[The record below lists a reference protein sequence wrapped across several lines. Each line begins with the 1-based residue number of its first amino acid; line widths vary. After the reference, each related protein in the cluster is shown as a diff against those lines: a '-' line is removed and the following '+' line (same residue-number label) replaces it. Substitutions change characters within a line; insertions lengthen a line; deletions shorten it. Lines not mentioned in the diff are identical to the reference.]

1 MYFEIARYLPPR
13 ALRVAELGCGAGEG
27 GAAFL
32 RLQPRADYWGFT
44 EDPSEA
50 RMAAVC
56 LPHACCLT
64 AEGLDFAALGLYE
77 ADAIVVRGAYLRLL
91 RQNGGL
97 RRLADLLPEDGQLL
111 LELPNPG
118 YIRRVIGL
126 LSSGAVGEEHCF
138 SLGELQPLL
147 TMAGLHSIQVLGR
160 QDRQGDQALRESA
173 EISDFLAALP
183 GLPDGPAS
191 QEKAGTHIWVRAW
204 LVRAM
209 KRPVAP
215 EQELRLH
222 TLLGEKIAT
231 PRVRVLEPDDFLSTE
246 PGVSAIV
253 ESGKLSLGQDR
264 SFRHRI
270 LIRQRLSYTEAG
282 QGLAFIETVRRQGY
296 TIVAE
301 MDDNPCLFQSGDPHM
316 RGLDFL
322 GSHAVQVSTEP
333 LAEVIRQWNPHVKV
347 LRNEL
352 RELPPPR
359 EYSEAAP
366 VTLFFGALNR
376 GEDWQE
382 IMPVLNEAAARY
394 GEGLRFKVLSDRK
407 FFEALQTPCKEFI
420 GTEQDYG
427 GRFVPY
433 EVYCRTL
440 RSADIALLPLHDTE
454 FNRTKSD
461 LKFIECAGHGT
472 VALASPTVYA
482 ATLRDGRTG
491 FLYRSP
497 GEFAER
503 LRLLIED
510 RERRLETAA
519 AAYRYVREE
528 RLLAQHYEERL
539 AWYREL
545 VQRRDELDR
554 ELVQRLR
561 RWQEERKA

>member
-1 MYFEIARYLPPR
+1 MSFDIGGLLPPR
-13 ALRVAELGCGAGEG
+13 ARCVAELGCGRGEA

-32 RLQPRADYWGFT
+32 RVQPEADYWGFAP
-44 EDPSEA
+44 DSREA
-50 RMAAVC
+50 REAAGR
-56 LPHACCLT
+56 LPHACCLQPGNT
-64 AEGLDFAALGLYE
+64 DFAAFGLYQ
-77 ADAIVVRGAYLRLL
+77 ADAVALRGPYLSLL
-91 RQNGGL
+91 GQEGGL
-97 RRLADLLPEDGQLL
+97 RPLADLLTEEGQLL
-111 LELPNPG
+111 VEMPNPAYLPG
-118 YIRRVIGL
+118 V
-126 LSSGAVGEEHCF
+126 LSALSGQGAQQSF
-138 SLGELQPLL
+138 SLERLQAALAE
-147 TMAGLHSIQVLGR
+147 AGLYSVQVLAR
-160 QDRQGDQALRESA
+160 QDSQGDQALRTSPE
-173 EISDFLAALP
+173 LAAFLP
-183 GLPDGPAS
+183 ALEKLMAGPGGGR
-191 QEKAGTHIWVRAW
+191 EPGNLWVREW
-204 LVRAM
+204 FVRAM

-222 TLLGEKIAT
+222 TLLGERIAT
-231 PRVRVLEPDDFLSTE
+231 PRVRVLEPDSFLRTE
-246 PGVSAIV
+246 PGVSTAV
-253 ESGKLSLGQDR
+253 ESGKLSLDADKGISQ
-264 SFRHRI
+264 RI
-270 LIRQRLSYTEAG
+270 LIRQRLSYDSPA
-282 QGLAFIETVRRQGY
+282 QGLSFIEAVRRQGY

-301 MDDNPCLFQSGDPHM
+301 MDDNPSLWRDRDAKNHLE
-316 RGLDFL
+316 GLNYL
-322 GSHAVQVSTEP
+322 GSHGVQVSTEP
-333 LAEVIRQWNPHVKV
+333 LAEVMRRWNPHVKV

-359 EYSEAAP
+359 DYREEKA
-366 VTLFFGALNR
+366 VTVFFGALNR
-376 GEDWQE
+376 SEDWQE

-407 FFEALQTPCKEFI
+407 FFEALKTPCKEFI

-427 GRFVPY
+427 GQFVPY

-461 LKFIECAGHGT
+461 LKFIESAGHGA

-491 FLYRSP
+491 FLYHNP
-497 GEFAER
+497 QEFAQR

-528 RLLAQHYEERL
+528 RLLAQHYGERL

-545 VQRRDELDR
+545 IARREELDR
-554 ELVQRLR
+554 ELTQRLQ